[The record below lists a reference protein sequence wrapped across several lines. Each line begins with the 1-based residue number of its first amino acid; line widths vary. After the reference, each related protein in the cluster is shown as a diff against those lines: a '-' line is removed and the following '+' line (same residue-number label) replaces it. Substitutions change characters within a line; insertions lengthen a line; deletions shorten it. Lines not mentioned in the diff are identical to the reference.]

1 MSRAYLKIP
10 FRLKS
15 SRVPAAARQKF
26 LEISRY
32 PSKFLTSLR
41 SKPEPFASKANF
53 EIGSSVRV
61 RIAPSPT
68 GRFHIGT
75 ARTALFNW
83 LFAKKETGVFI
94 LRIEDTDRERSK
106 KEYEEDIRAGLTWL
120 GLRHDELYRQS
131 ERTDFYERALKKML
145 EDKKAFFCGHTVA
158 ELEAE
163 GESQRTA
170 KEPPRHVCSHR
181 DGKRSEGIIRFKND
195 STERVTVRDIIRGD
209 ILYDAKLLGDFSLAK
224 NIREP
229 LYNFAAVVDDSELKI
244 SHVIRGEDHLPN
256 TPKQILIDESLGL
269 PIPQWAH
276 LPLLL
281 GADKSKLSKR
291 HGALALLEYRDVG
304 YLPDAMI
311 NFIALLGWHPKD
323 EVGEVLDR
331 DTLIREFSLERIQKS
346 GAIVSAE
353 KLDWLNKEYIKKLSK
368 EEYRNI
374 ADSYVSEKIK
384 SEYKPAEFEKAIDA
398 MRPRVSRLGELDSQL
413 GKIIERVQYDKAVLL
428 WRGKIAQSDA
438 GDVLDEL
445 INLLSNIQLSE
456 FNAEAVEKYIEPIIQ
471 KRGKGSV
478 LWPLRA
484 ALSGRETSLGPYEL
498 TDILGKEET
507 LERLRIAKRV
517 LAV

>member
-1 MSRAYLKIP
+1 M
-10 FRLKS
+10 
-15 SRVPAAARQKF
+15 
-26 LEISRY
+26 
-32 PSKFLTSLR
+32 
-41 SKPEPFASKANF
+41 NN
-53 EIGSSVRV
+53 VRV

-83 LFAKKETGVFI
+83 LFAKKEKGVFI

-106 KEYEEDIRAGLTWL
+106 KEYEDDIRAGLTWL
-120 GLRHDELYRQS
+120 GLGHDELYRQS
-131 ERTDFYERALKKML
+131 ERTDMYERALKKML
-145 EDKKAFFCGHTVA
+145 EDKKAFFCGHTIE
-158 ELEAE
+158 ELKAE
-163 GESQRTA
+163 GESQRVA

-181 DGKRSEGIIRFKND
+181 DDKREEGIIRFKND
-195 STERVTVRDIIRGD
+195 STKRIAVRDIIRGD
-209 ILYDAKLLGDFSLAK
+209 ILYDSALLGDFSLAK
-224 NIREP
+224 SVYEP
-229 LYNFAAVVDDSELKI
+229 LYNFAAVLDDGELKI

-256 TPKQILIDESLGL
+256 TPKQILIGESLDL

-281 GADKSKLSKR
+281 GADRSKLSKR
-291 HGALALLEYRDVG
+291 HGALALLEYRDIG

-311 NFIALLGWHPKD
+311 NFIAFLGWHPKD

-331 DTLIREFSLERIQKS
+331 DTLIREFSLERIQKG
-346 GAIVSAE
+346 GAIVSTE
-353 KLDWLNKEYIKKLSK
+353 KLDWLNKEYIKKLSV

-374 ADSYVSEKIK
+374 ADSYVSRKIK
-384 SEYKPAEFEKAIDA
+384 SEYESTAFEKAIDA

-484 ALSGRETSLGPYEL
+484 ALSGREASLGPYEL

-507 LERLRIAKRV
+507 LERLRGALRV
-517 LAV
+517 LTV